1 MAAKPRQKAPASA
14 IPCPETLTEAG
25 RDEWQ
30 NLAPVARRLGTL
42 TDSTARSF
50 ELLVETLATERKA
63 RDLVEKAG
71 ITVSTGRGGVK
82 PHPAVRT
89 METARVQAAALL
101 RLFRLDPGNPAKT
114 AVSRR
119 REAKEKEIPMGRGS
133 AVTSKRYPAPL
144 PLFPIATAPTCA
156 LDMLPV
162 VPDPTGRGA
171 RAWEILRRLPITEG
185 THAGKRIGENAP
197 PWMPRFT
204 KLIFGHTDQAGLR
217 VLREVFA
224 SIGKKSAKT
233 AFAAAV
239 AMTKLLLEEE
249 QRDYVVL
256 LGGKPAAGAHRV

>member
-1 MAAKPRQKAPASA
+1 MKS
-14 IPCPETLTEAG
+14 
-25 RDEWQ
+25 
-30 NLAPVARRLGTL
+30 N
-42 TDSTARSF
+42 
-50 ELLVETLATERKA
+50 
-63 RDLVEKAG
+63 
-71 ITVSTGRGGVK
+71 
-82 PHPAVRT
+82 H
-89 METARVQAAALL
+89 
-101 RLFRLDPGNPAKT
+101 
-114 AVSRR
+114 
-119 REAKEKEIPMGRGS
+119 
-133 AVTSKRYPAPL
+133 YPAPL

-256 LGGKPAAGAHRV
+256 LAENRPQARIAFDSMVAMLRADDELARRFEIVDHRHTLRYPATQSRAVAIAADVASLVGFNPSLAVVDELHLLGRTPKGAKLVNQVRTGNVARREPLLFSISTAPQDRSEGIFQSTLAKARRVIAGEEIDPRFFA